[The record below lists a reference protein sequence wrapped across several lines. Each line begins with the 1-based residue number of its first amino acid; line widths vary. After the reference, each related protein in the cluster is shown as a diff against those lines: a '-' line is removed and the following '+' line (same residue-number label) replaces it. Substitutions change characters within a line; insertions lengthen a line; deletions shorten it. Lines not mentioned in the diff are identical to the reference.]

1 MLFIPENDC
10 KYQKLPQL
18 NDFNQTRLD
27 ASKKTV
33 LTSGIKLKMGSIQTK
48 LIPPIRMLLQKI
60 ELEVE
65 SDIVDR

>member
-1 MLFIPENDC
+1 MILIRPGSTR
-10 KYQKLPQL
+10 QK
-18 NDFNQTRLD
+18 
-27 ASKKTV
+27 KKTV
-33 LTSGIKLKMGSIQTK
+33 LTSGIKLKMSSIQTK